1 MVRSDFSDPTEG
13 RVTASRKKVYFTVL
27 STTRFRSLQGRASC
41 AAALPFGNVPFGPG
55 RGGVQVTPDI
65 GPRTRRACAGVRRYE
80 GTCTCRKC
88 LTYRQD
94 FRTHTCS
101 LELATKSTRPAWLGS
116 WSASDT
122 PHHPWTM
129 FTGRSRLWGFPDF
142 FNPQSCSDLDPRD
155 RAGRLVDRAGLG
167 CGVCNRH
174 TAHCDH
180 SSGLLFS
187 DNDLNISRIPPSPFP
202 FLILYC
208 LLSFPN
214 SSSAIPV
221 AAFLFWVVSLSSS
234 TSHTL
239 SSFLPTPPTLFYP

>member
-1 MVRSDFSDPTEG
+1 MQEVPDLSSRLQDPH
-13 RVTASRKKVYFTVL
+13 F
-27 STTRFRSLQGRASC
+27 F
-41 AAALPFGNVPFGPG
+41 
-55 RGGVQVTPDI
+55 
-65 GPRTRRACAGVRRYE
+65 PRTGHEKYTPSLARLVERVR
-80 GTCTCRKC
+80 
-88 LTYRQD
+88 
-94 FRTHTCS
+94 H
-101 LELATKSTRPAWLGS
+101 A
-116 WSASDT
+116 
-122 PHHPWTM
+122 PWTM

-202 FLILYC
+202 VLILYC